1 MVKTAV
7 VVKVYCLW
15 LRLLLLL
22 KFTFDVK
29 GDTFENPYLTWRCAV
44 YQLVGNILMETVISY
59 ICNFYVNITSPL
71 LAQTL

>member
-1 MVKTAV
+1 MMFNCLCLSLLSMVKTAV

-29 GDTFENPYLTWRCAV
+29 GDTFENPYLT
-44 YQLVGNILMETVISY
+44 
-59 ICNFYVNITSPL
+59 
-71 LAQTL
+71 